1 MKVTVNIKAKHIE
14 LAKGM
19 LMQAADTDEEVN
31 KLNETIDALR
41 DKTIETD
48 LDFLKDKDNG
58 QEVECIHQVGTPDYA
73 NPNLN
78 DKIERNIVAQNG
90 KIKDYFF
97 DIQSIDWSLYE

>member
-58 QEVECIHQVGTPDYA
+58 QEVEMFGLALAIAAISQELKNNKED
-73 NPNLN
+73 
-78 DKIERNIVAQNG
+78 
-90 KIKDYFF
+90 
-97 DIQSIDWSLYE
+97 

>member
-58 QEVECIHQVGTPDYA
+58 QEVEMFGLALTIAAISQELK
-73 NPNLN
+73 NN
-78 DKIERNIVAQNG
+78 KE
-90 KIKDYFF
+90 
-97 DIQSIDWSLYE
+97 

>member
-31 KLNETIDALR
+31 ELNETVEALR

-48 LDFLKDKDNG
+48 LDFLKDKDNAK
-58 QEVECIHQVGTPDYA
+58 EVEMLALALAIAAISQE
-73 NPNLN
+73 L
-78 DKIERNIVAQNG
+78 KG
-90 KIKDYFF
+90 K
-97 DIQSIDWSLYE
+97 S